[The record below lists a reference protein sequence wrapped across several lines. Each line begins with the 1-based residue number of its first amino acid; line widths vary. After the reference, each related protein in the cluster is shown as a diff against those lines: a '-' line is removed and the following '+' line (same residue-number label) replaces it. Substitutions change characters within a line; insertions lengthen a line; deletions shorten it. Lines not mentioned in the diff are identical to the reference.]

1 MQETL
6 LKSSLYYKQANSDKE
21 YHAEVLEVI
30 GGYVVNFR
38 YGRRG
43 GTLTTGTKT
52 LTPVDHAQ
60 AQSIYAKLIQAKV
73 AKGYLPDS
81 DNSGMAYQLA
91 PCNAASHDLKSDF
104 TPQLCNPVD
113 QTMLINLMQD
123 DCWAL
128 QQKMD
133 GERRAA
139 HAEPVT
145 NTGNGEDSVESH
157 VESTSETTADKQH
170 VIGMNRKGLVVAL
183 PQGIADELQNI
194 ANSSGTIRVDGEI
207 IGDVL
212 HIFDLLMHQG
222 SHLHAMPWLER
233 MQLASITLAHCQ
245 YIKAIPVAISTQ
257 DKRKLWYRVNLTQGE
272 GLVFKRIN
280 APVTAGRP
288 NSGGDWL
295 KFKLIESASCYVSGI
310 NPNKRSIKISLL
322 DSSNSANSND
332 SSSTTP
338 SLIPVGNVTIPPN
351 YDVPAIGDVV
361 EVEYL
366 YAYKGGSIYQ
376 PVYRGKRTDIDL
388 SACRLDQLKYKPEAN
403 ASQLNDKTIEACT
416 C

>member
-1 MQETL
+1 MNTT
-6 LKSSLYYKQANSDKE
+6 LKSNLYYSEGSSNKE
-21 YHAEVLEVI
+21 YHAELVEVT
-30 GGYVVNFR
+30 GGYVVNFS

-52 LTPVDHAQ
+52 VTPVDHAQ
-60 AQSIYAKLIQAKV
+60 AQSIYAKLIQAKI

-81 DNSGMAYQLA
+81 DASWNAYQHTQ
-91 PCNAASHDLKSDF
+91 CNGVSHDLASDF
-104 TPQLCNPVD
+104 MPQLCNPIN
-113 QTMLINLMQD
+113 TTALIDLMQD
-123 DCWAL
+123 DNWAL

-139 HAEPVT
+139 HAEAIINAGNSEGTGEVT
-145 NTGNGEDSVESH
+145 GEYTDGRSS
-157 VESTSETTADKQH
+157 

-183 PQGIADELQNI
+183 PQGIADELQSI

-212 HIFDLLMHQG
+212 HIFDLLIHQG
-222 SHLHAMPWLER
+222 AHLHTLPWLER
-233 MQLASITLAHCQ
+233 MRIASIAISQCQ

-257 DKRKLWYRVNLTQGE
+257 DKRKLWYQVNLQQGE
-272 GLVFKRIN
+272 GVVFKRIN

-295 KFKLIESASCYVSGI
+295 KFKFTESASCYVSAI
-310 NPNKRSIKISLL
+310 NPNKRSIKISLF
-322 DSSNSANSND
+322 DSSNSANSKA
-332 SSSTTP
+332 SI
-338 SLIPVGNVTIPPN
+338 IPVGNVTIPPN
-351 YDVPAIGDVV
+351 YDIPATGDVV

-376 PVYRGKRTDIDL
+376 PVYRGKRTDLDL
-388 SACRLDQLKYKPEAN
+388 SACRLDQLKYKPDACS
-403 ASQLNDKTIEACT
+403 SQPSDQTAEICT